1 MNSMV
6 NTTLTSNSRE
16 LRCIS
21 SNALHSFQDLGDV
34 VTAFKMHR
42 SMKVSMNPAGDNIV
56 ASIPSAA
63 AWSAVASMS
72 TLYDQCPKV
81 ATAHN
86 ARRMVTVEIWVM
98 NVLHMCAGLDRAQTK
113 SSSVFR
119 IKKDARLLITVTGPW
134 RTRKDNASIME
145 VLLAL
150 WLECVLAQKKRR
162 WTSVVRTRP
171 NQTKIRPCGD
181 RQITTSSRCI
191 RCVEGHGRKKIMFPS
206 GNESDERSAIVPVP
220 NWLFPDLWQMWIS
233 KLQPDGRNQADGMDA
248 YDIKTKSA
256 DGAHLKSLE
265 EIALYGPVVVHK
277 AVVPPPC
284 NIL

>member
-150 WLECVLAQKKRR
+150 WLECVLAPEKKEM
-162 WTSVVRTRP
+162 
-171 NQTKIRPCGD
+171 NLGGED
-181 RQITTSSRCI
+181 
-191 RCVEGHGRKKIMFPS
+191 
-206 GNESDERSAIVPVP
+206 
-220 NWLFPDLWQMWIS
+220 
-233 KLQPDGRNQADGMDA
+233 
-248 YDIKTKSA
+248 KTKPDKDSSMW
-256 DGAHLKSLE
+256 GSSNYNIQQMHSLCWRPWKEKNHVPKREWERRE
-265 EIALYGPVVVHK
+265 E
-277 AVVPPPC
+277 C
-284 NIL
+284 NCTRAKLTFSRPLTNVDKQAPTRWQESSWWNGCLRHQD